1 MINWRIFKKI
11 KWSIEYEPSIKN
23 VYYKDSDKNIK
34 EILFNQ
40 IIFDFESEQKYYI
53 EQDKD
58 YDQEITMVLPLGYE
72 LNFYDEIKISK
83 IQTIKSF
90 LEIIYEYYQS
100 QIKPDIFAR
109 AFHNNEE
116 LLDAVIYKN
125 ENNLLSIKNINS
137 FGIVD
142 IGYNF
147 IGIDKD
153 DNIPNKFCVVL
164 ESK

>member
-11 KWSIEYEPSIKN
+11 KWLIEYEPNIKN

-40 IIFDFESEQKYYI
+40 IIFDFESEQ
-53 EQDKD
+53 
-58 YDQEITMVLPLGYE
+58 EIIIVLPLGHK

-83 IQTIKSF
+83 IQTIKSL
-90 LEIIYEYYQS
+90 LEKIYEYYQKP
-100 QIKPDIFAR
+100 IKPNLFAR

-116 LLDAVIYKN
+116 LLDAVIYGN

-153 DNIPNKFCVVL
+153 DNIPNKFYVVL